1 MGKVY
6 IELLFL
12 DNAAINFIVLY
23 LASRL
28 VHKKVKNYR
37 IIIAAAVGG
46 VYAVAAFCLWETLFH
61 LFFKLFV
68 SVAMCAILYGVRKWR
83 LLIKST
89 ALFLFVSF
97 VIAGAMIATAY
108 VMNINIVGGAVF
120 WVDAPA
126 VRYVLTGGV
135 VGILMLEFAL
145 KHIARST
152 VIAGREYQIQFKL
165 FDQTI
170 NLSAMV
176 DTGNNLHDP
185 LSGRGVIIAHLGAV
199 AKQLRGENAELIRD
213 YEKLAVSQKAYALKP
228 RLFTYG
234 TIGGGGTLYAVRPEA
249 IQLSSE
255 EDRYTARAY
264 IAFSP
269 DSLGEYDAIL
279 GPDLKMVKESK

>member
-12 DNAAINFIVLY
+12 DNTAINFIVLY

-28 VHKKVKNYR
+28 VHKKVKLYR
-37 IIIAAAVGG
+37 VVVAAAVGG
-46 VYAVAAFCLWETLFH
+46 VYAVAAFCLWGTLFN

-68 SVAMCAILYGVRKWR
+68 SVAMCAILYGVRQWR
-83 LLIKST
+83 LLLKST
-89 ALFLFVSF
+89 VLFLFVSF

-108 VMNINIVGGAVF
+108 VMNLNIVGGAVF

-135 VGILMLEFAL
+135 VGILILEFAL

-152 VIAGREYQIQFKL
+152 VLAGQEYRVEFKL
-165 FDQTI
+165 FDRTVTL
-170 NLSAMV
+170 NAMV

-185 LSGRGVIIAHLGAV
+185 VSGRGVVIADLGAV
-199 AKQLRGENAELIRD
+199 TKQLSGEDAELIRD
-213 YEKLAVSQKAYALKP
+213 YEKLAVSRKAYALKP
-228 RLFTYG
+228 RLFSYD

-249 IQLSSE
+249 VRLRSGE
-255 EDRYTARAY
+255 NRYTAKAY
-264 IAFSP
+264 VAFSP
-269 DSLGEYDAIL
+269 VSLGQYDAIL
-279 GPDLKMVKESK
+279 GPDLKMVKE